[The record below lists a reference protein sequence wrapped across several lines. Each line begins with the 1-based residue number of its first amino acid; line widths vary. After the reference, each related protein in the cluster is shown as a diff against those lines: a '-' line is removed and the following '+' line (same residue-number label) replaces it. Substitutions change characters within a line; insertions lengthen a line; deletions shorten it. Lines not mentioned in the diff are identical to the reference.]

1 MIYPE
6 DEGVEQRHGI
16 HIAYKEDCVNLILTI
31 VPSSDL
37 FVFLVSAGIET
48 LSGGWDLKLDWCFEE
63 EGVEEERKGGEKG
76 ERREI

>member
-37 FVFLVSAGIET
+37 FVFLVSAVIET
-48 LSGGWDLKLDWCFEE
+48 LVPLPTILYFSNEYSFW
-63 EGVEEERKGGEKG
+63 
-76 ERREI
+76 